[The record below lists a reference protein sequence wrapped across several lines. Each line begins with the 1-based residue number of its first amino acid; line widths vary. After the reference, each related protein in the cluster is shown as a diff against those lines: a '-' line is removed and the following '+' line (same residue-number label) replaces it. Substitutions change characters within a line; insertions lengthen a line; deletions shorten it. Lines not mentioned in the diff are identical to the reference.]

1 MQAMGGPIL
10 TNSASYDVLKRKQLP
25 FWDAPALKVLVVL
38 IFTLPVAAVANYCDE
53 YVCLSICLFICPRR
67 YLRNHTCDLSQI
79 FYARCLH
86 PWLGPPPTCIA
97 YCREGVFFPIENALS
112 AGKGGWECTVRAKY
126 AIYDCLVLIM
136 VNSVTR

>member
-53 YVCLSICLFICPRR
+53 YVCLSICLFVCRSV
-67 YLRNHTCDLSQI
+67 CLSVHDDISGTTRAI
-79 FYARCLH
+79 FPKSFMH
-86 PWLGPPPTCIA
+86 VA
-97 YCREGVFFPIENALS
+97 YIRGSVLLQHASPI
-112 AGKGGWECTVRAKY
+112 AGKGFSSPLKMHYRLGKGDGSAQCGRSMLSMIA
-126 AIYDCLVLIM
+126 LF
-136 VNSVTR
+136 